1 MDPDEIIVPNKVKEL
16 LESRLKT
23 LSKKETHVN
32 NALETLID
40 HELKDKWP
48 TK

>member
-1 MDPDEIIVPNKVKEL
+1 MDPDEVMVPNKVTEL

-23 LSKKETHVN
+23 LSKKDSN
-32 NALETLID
+32 INDALETLID